1 MKRIALVFTLVG
13 TPALA
18 EITPLDVIESWRT
31 VYAGLGEAITY
42 DSVQAGANGKG
53 MLLNNLTSVGILANI
68 TTTSRF
74 DWVLLVPDSE
84 GGIEITFSPFGE
96 KVDVERAADGGE
108 DITRATFDFSA
119 LSLHA
124 TGYPSDIRYRYSAPQ
139 LTYSEH
145 SGDDDFGTQ
154 LEVTITEFSGEATSI
169 TNVTESGPQVA
180 DGGDF
185 SFGRVELLEESYSLI
200 AEPVVVRVV
209 AQNAG
214 LSYNW
219 SFPLTD
225 IPLASVP
232 LTDFPPQSDLEVE
245 LMTGQVMGV
254 QTEDGGLGVRTID
267 FGQENGTFSAQ
278 IAHNQFRFGMTSK
291 NGTFGVESS
300 LLGQP
305 SFDVSLASL
314 QTHLTMPFRKTTT
327 PAPFSAS
334 FTVNG
339 FALDPAEWAKV
350 DPENSMG

>member
-1 MKRIALVFTLVG
+1 MESFMKRIALVFTLAG
-13 TPALA
+13 SPALA

-53 MLLNNLTSVGILANI
+53 LLLNNLTSVGTLANI
-68 TTTSRF
+68 TTTSRI
-74 DWVLLVPDSE
+74 DWVLLTPDGE
-84 GGIEITFSPFGE
+84 GGIVISFSPLGE
-96 KVDVERAADGGE
+96 KVDVAKVADGGE
-108 DITRATFDFSA
+108 DITSAQFDFSA
-119 LSLHA
+119 LSLLA

-145 SGDDDFGTQ
+145 SGDEDFGTQ
-154 LEVTITEFSGEATSI
+154 LEVAITDFSGEATSI

-185 SFGRVELLEESYSLI
+185 SFGRMELMEESYSII

-232 LTDFPPQSDLEVE
+232 LTDFPPQADLVVE
-245 LMTGQVMGV
+245 LTTGQVVGV
-254 QTEDGGLGVRTID
+254 QTEDSGLGLRTIN

-278 IAHNQFRFGMTSK
+278 IAHGQFRFGMTSE
-291 NGTFGVESS
+291 NGNFGVI
-300 LLGQP
+300 
-305 SFDVSLASL
+305 
-314 QTHLTMPFRKTTT
+314 
-327 PAPFSAS
+327 APMQ
-334 FTVNG
+334 
-339 FALDPAEWAKV
+339 L
-350 DPENSMG
+350 